1 MISLRNLADL
11 NLLPYR
17 ALCHA
22 PHRGISTD
30 DVSPRGNG
38 SGDIKRLGLVL
49 PVLFLPTET
58 YSRPLSDQCT
68 SGELE
73 KCYRL
78 HVSVVL
84 KFCIRMSPD
93 RRLAGIVRCPVSHF
107 TNSVLHSFEVT
118 CLKRGTAPGRSW
130 ISFPLQYVR
139 LPLCC
144 C

>member
-58 YSRPLSDQCT
+58 YSRPISDQCM
-68 SGELE
+68 SGEHK
-73 KCYRL
+73 KCCQL

-84 KFCIRMSPD
+84 NCYIRMSPN

-118 CLKRGTAPGRSW
+118 CPKRGTASDWSW
-130 ISFPLQYVR
+130 IYIPLQYVQ